1 MDTVFDRNEGVLSST
16 DSKDLEIVSNW
27 INSEMEIL
35 SATNEGLVPSG
46 HYSL

>member
-1 MDTVFDRNEGVLSST
+1 MFDRSDGVISES
-16 DSKDLEIVSNW
+16 DSKDLEIVSKW